1 MVAELTT
8 FYNDLELDEVRVR
21 RPSKFLFL
29 CGGYISADAD
39 ARAQNLRDYLYRVR
53 GLSGRLNIVLAE
65 RATQLYRD
73 SHYGDLISFEED
85 IARIA
90 SVVLVIAES
99 PGSLAELGAF
109 TANDTIQKS
118 LRVVVQQKYDVEE
131 SFVRYGPIERIK
143 KAKRANLGVYP
154 WRSHSNGLLNI
165 RSTRPHYRP
174 IVTFVD
180 DHFNAVP
187 NSTTYERLG
196 ESQLFYVIYWI
207 IHLCLAVSRP
217 MLNEYVRLCVPGT
230 SDETVRNKLYCM
242 KLAGWVETL
251 SYNTDDYVW
260 ALHDEDPF
268 EYELKAGV
276 ADRTSSMR
284 RKLLVQTALRKA
296 ERLPAY
302 IEAEALKPRA
312 ARAP

>member
-1 MVAELTT
+1 LVAELIR

-29 CGGYISADAD
+29 CGGYIATDAN

-53 GLSGRLNIVLAE
+53 RLSSRFNIVLAE
-65 RATQLYRD
+65 RANQLYRD

-118 LRVVVQQKYDVEE
+118 LRVVIQQHYDVGE

-154 WRSHSNGLLNI
+154 WRSHSNGTLNI
-165 RSTRPHYRP
+165 SSTRPHYGP
-174 IVTFVD
+174 IVSFVG

-187 NSTTYERLG
+187 SSTTYERLG
-196 ESQLFYVIYWI
+196 EAQLFYVIYWI
-207 IHLCLAVSRP
+207 IHLCLAVSAP
-217 MLNEYVRLCVPGT
+217 TLNEYVRLCVPGT
-230 SDETVRNKLYCM
+230 SNEVIRNKLYCM
-242 KLAGWVETL
+242 KLAGC
-251 SYNTDDYVW
+251 
-260 ALHDEDPF
+260 
-268 EYELKAGV
+268 
-276 ADRTSSMR
+276 
-284 RKLLVQTALRKA
+284 
-296 ERLPAY
+296 
-302 IEAEALKPRA
+302 
-312 ARAP
+312 